1 MGVEPSILSRWYNLM
16 EIIESRCFHKNMKWN
31 VLLSVVKWSQFEGT
45 TKTRCHQQKPHG
57 DPNPLIGQ
65 LALPQKDLNYLHP
78 ASKKSTELASFGSSK
93 PPITDRA
100 ALPVFRCLG
109 KMPRLVV
116 DIWNGLEQGIGYR
129 YYILLLEEDVVN
141 MSNKQNTK
149 GLELRAW
156 CCWGEFCNQL
166 HKFIL

>member
-1 MGVEPSILSRWYNLM
+1 MKCVAFSCEMIL
-16 EIIESRCFHKNMKWN
+16 
-31 VLLSVVKWSQFEGT
+31 QFEGT
-45 TKTRCHQQKPHG
+45 TKTVLTRCHQQKPHG

-65 LALPQKDLNYLHP
+65 LALPQKDLNHLHP

-109 KMPRLVV
+109 KMSRLVA